1 MQPLRKMNL
10 IANKTRI
17 GMGQEREVVFWREN
31 KNIFFLIF
39 GGKKNKQ
46 PFSSSIFGF
55 GWDGSP

>member
-1 MQPLRKMNL
+1 MNL